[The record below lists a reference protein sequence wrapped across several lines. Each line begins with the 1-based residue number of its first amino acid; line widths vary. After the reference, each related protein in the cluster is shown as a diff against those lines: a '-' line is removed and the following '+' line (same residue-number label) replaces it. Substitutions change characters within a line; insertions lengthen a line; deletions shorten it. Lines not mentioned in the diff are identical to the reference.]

1 MIPDLREQLGEAT
14 ERLYQRVT
22 ALAERA
28 VGDAQVGMSRIALDI
43 ACGAYHDYRSG
54 HPLPKGDLI
63 EALRAVPTQPGID
76 EQRAAIELEV
86 LRGWYDEDEDEA
98 RRWATEMAPVR
109 PAPPSVPAPP
119 PLPEPRPLTPPESR
133 VLAWLRGR
141 YQAEQRAVT
150 PTEAARDLGI
160 DRLTVLQVLRQ
171 LARIGAAIHAGRRAG
186 WLPAEAR

>member
-14 ERLYQRVT
+14 ERLYLRVT
-22 ALAERA
+22 ELAERA
-28 VGDAQVGMSRIALDI
+28 AGDAQVGLSRIALGV
-43 ACGAYHDYRSG
+43 ACGTYHDYRSG

-63 EALRAVPTQPGID
+63 EALRAVPAQPGID
-76 EQRAAIELEV
+76 EQRAAIEREV
-86 LRGWYDEDEDEA
+86 LLGWYDDGEDEA
-98 RRWATEMAPVR
+98 RRWAIELAPVR
-109 PAPPSVPAPP
+109 PAPPSVPALPP
-119 PLPEPRPLTPPESR
+119 PPAPRPLTPPEVR
-133 VLAWLRGR
+133 VLSWLRGR
-141 YQAEQRAVT
+141 YESDQRAVT